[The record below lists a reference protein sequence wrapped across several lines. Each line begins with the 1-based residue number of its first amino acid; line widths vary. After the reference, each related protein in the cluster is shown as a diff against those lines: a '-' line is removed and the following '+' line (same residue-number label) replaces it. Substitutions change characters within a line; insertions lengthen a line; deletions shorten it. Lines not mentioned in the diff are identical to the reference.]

1 MPVGLRDQR
10 ARVYAFD
17 EASAEA
23 GGDGYPLPQY
33 QVLASPD
40 ADMAWWARVEEPGGR
55 EITVGDAAQRE
66 SPAVIAF
73 SDEVLVPLASVIVLL
88 APDGSAGPLYRTK
101 SVNLR
106 RLLQEVAVEAV
117 FADLAL
123 YTLVD

>member
-1 MPVGLRDQR
+1 MISLRDQR

-33 QVLASPD
+33 QVLASDD

-55 EITVGDAAQRE
+55 EITVGEAAQRE

-73 SDEVLVPLASVIVLL
+73 SDEVTVPLASVVLL
-88 APDGSAGPLYRTK
+88 LTPDGSSGPLYRTK
-101 SVNLR
+101 SVNPR
-106 RLLQEVAVEAV
+106 RMQREIAVQGV
-117 FADLAL
+117 FADRAL